1 MIVGYTT
8 GVFDLFHV
16 GHINLLQSAKA
27 LCDTLIVGVNTDEL
41 TEAYKGERPIIPFAE
56 RIEIVRSVRYVDL
69 AIRRDIRDKLAE
81 WRRLKFDI
89 MFVGDDWMGDKKL
102 KQWEQRLKHFGVKT
116 IYLPYTPQI
125 STSAI
130 IKRIRDK

>member
-89 MFVGDDWMGDKKL
+89 MFVGDDWMGDKKW

>member
-89 MFVGDDWMGDKKL
+89 MFVGDDWSQNNL
-102 KQWEQRLKHFGVKT
+102 SSLYASNINICNH
-116 IYLPYTPQI
+116 
-125 STSAI
+125 
-130 IKRIRDK
+130 